1 MDTDAQ
7 ALRAPSAD
15 RQADR
20 QHGRRRIPVIVICAA
35 ILVVTLVSDR
45 RSGGDPQGFHAFT
58 PGDGAA
64 MGTQWVHQVVN
75 PGEAPGAPSG
85 QNTVT
90 VEVSLPSIPAGSRKI
105 WPQEPEVGVRVLP
118 PAQQST
124 PVARPPTE
132 TARQRSHGTC

>member
-58 PGDGAA
+58 PGDGARA
-64 MGTQWVHQVVN
+64 DARIRIADTSITSLSVG
-75 PGEAPGAPSG
+75 P
-85 QNTVT
+85 VT
-90 VEVSLPSIPAGSRKI
+90 SRFMELLGPA
-105 WPQEPEVGVRVLP
+105 
-118 PAQQST
+118 
-124 PVARPPTE
+124 
-132 TARQRSHGTC
+132 